1 MIFNSDVMT
10 TNYGKITSPQ
20 IHHKGENVSLCVNIT
35 PFSDVRKQKR
45 YLCG

>member
-20 IHHKGENVSLCVNIT
+20 IHHKEENVSLCINIT